1 MTKQPGIAGYP
12 PSTPTSCSDTNS
24 RLHARLLALKA
35 SGRIRLDT
43 EEINA
48 LTYALRDIQGEHISL
63 FGSRVE
69 PERRGGDI
77 DILILTDQAAF
88 ALSQAV
94 AVRFFTCCEEKI
106 DVIVMNP
113 NRLTS
118 EQSDFLSRIN
128 HIEIAP

>member
-1 MTKQPGIAGYP
+1 M
-12 PSTPTSCSDTNS
+12 
-24 RLHARLLALKA
+24 
-35 SGRIRLDT
+35 DT

-48 LTYALRDIQGEHISL
+48 LAYALRDIQGEHISL

-77 DILILTDQAAF
+77 DILILTDQPAF

-94 AVRFFTCCEEKI
+94 AVRFFSCCEEKI

-118 EQSDFLSRIN
+118 EQSDFLSRID